1 MAKFI
6 DSAEHRDRFPEKEV
20 VLRLIKKEGKK
31 KRRDGEVRKLG
42 YNLNFKNTILA
53 LVYESCHLGDSMV
66 LFADETS
73 PLP

>member
-20 VLRLIKKEGKK
+20 VSRLIKKEGKK

-42 YNLNFKNTILA
+42 YTI
-53 LVYESCHLGDSMV
+53 
-66 LFADETS
+66 
-73 PLP
+73 

>member
-6 DSAEHRDRFPEKEV
+6 DSAEHRDRFPEKEMV
-20 VLRLIKKEGKK
+20 SRLIKKEGKK
-31 KRRDGEVRKLG
+31 KRRDRGKLG